1 MDKKIIMGIAG
12 AAILG
17 VGAFALFAG
26 GGGSGPKG
34 DYTFETAQVERG
46 DVARIV
52 SPAGTVQPLNKVDV
66 GSEVSGKIIEL
77 FADFNTEVQKDQVLA
92 QIDPETFQSA
102 VEQAKA
108 RLQQSRASVA
118 NARSSIER
126 SKVNLD
132 VAEKTYNRQKALF
145 AEEAISQAAWEQ
157 AEQQYKF
164 AEVELRT
171 NEVSLQ
177 SALAGVAQ
185 AEASLKEAELRLE
198 RTKIRS
204 PIDGVVINRAVEVG
218 QTVQSSMS
226 VAQFFTIAQDLS
238 QIQIEASVVEEDIGG
253 IDPGDPVT
261 FEVTAYPGET
271 FRGAVTQVRR
281 QGEESANVVTYT
293 VIISARNPDGKLLPG
308 MTATTDITADRSTDT
323 LRIARAATVFTPP
336 RELLPETEQQG
347 QQGQNRRQGGPG
359 GGFGGGEGRNP
370 MTGVLTEMGVD
381 EVRVQ
386 KISADFQ
393 SVMEELRASMPRP
406 QQGGGGLG
414 GGASFGP
421 PRTIQMQQQM
431 QEFRNKMTA
440 AQDDILK
447 RHLSPEEIVEFNRVR
462 ASMQSQRR
470 ATAYVLGANGQL
482 EPRQLVVGLS
492 DGTNAEIISG
502 AEEGDAF
509 VTRAV
514 SNKPG

>member
-1 MDKKIIMGIAG
+1 MDKKIIMGVAG
-12 AAILG
+12 AAILA

-26 GGGSGPKG
+26 GGGSGPTG
-34 DYTFETAQVERG
+34 DYRFETAQVERG

-77 FADFNTEVQKDQVLA
+77 YADFNTEVQKDQVLA
-92 QIDPETFQSA
+92 QIDPETFESA
-102 VEQAKA
+102 VEQARA

-126 SKVNLD
+126 SKVNLE

-177 SALAGVAQ
+177 SAAAGVAQ

-271 FRGAVTQVRR
+271 FRGVVTQVRR

-336 RELLPETEQQG
+336 RELLPEEEQNP
-347 QQGQNRRQGGPG
+347 QQGQNRRQGFP
-359 GGFGGGEGRNP
+359 GGGEGRNP

-381 EVRVQ
+381 EARVQ

-406 QQGGGGLG
+406 QQGGGLG
-414 GGASFGP
+414 GGSFGP

-447 RHLSPEEIVEFNRVR
+447 RHLTPEEIVEFNRVR
-462 ASMQSQRR
+462 ATMQSQRR

-502 AEEGDAF
+502 AEEGEEF
-509 VTRAV
+509 VTRAIP
-514 SNKPG
+514 NKAG

>member
-17 VGAFALFAG
+17 VGALAFLSRG
-26 GGGSGPKG
+26 GGGATGA
-34 DYTFETAQVERG
+34 YTFETATVERG
-46 DVARIV
+46 EVARIV

-77 FADFNTEVQKDQVLA
+77 YADFNTEVQKDQVLA
-92 QIDPETFQSA
+92 QIDPETFESA
-102 VEQAKA
+102 VEQARA
-108 RLQQSRASVA
+108 RLLQSRASVA
-118 NARSSIER
+118 NARSAIER

-145 AEEAISQAAWEQ
+145 AEQAISQAAWEQ

-185 AEASLKEAELRLE
+185 SEASLTEAALRLE

-253 IDPGDPVT
+253 VDPGDPVT

-271 FRGAVTQVRR
+271 FRGVVSQVRR

-308 MTATTDITADRSTDT
+308 MTATTDITADRVTDA
-323 LRIARAATVFTPP
+323 LRVTRTATTFTPP
-336 RELLPETEQQG
+336 RDLLPETEQEG
-347 QQGQNRRQGGPG
+347 QQGGQSRRGPG
-359 GGFGGGEGRNP
+359 GFPGGGEGRNP

-381 EVRVQ
+381 DARVQ

-393 SVMEELRASMPRP
+393 GVMQELRASMPRP
-406 QQGGGGLG
+406 DSGGGIG
-414 GGASFGP
+414 GGNFGP
-421 PRTIQMQQQM
+421 PRTIVMQQQM
-431 QEFRNKMTA
+431 QEFRQKMTA

-447 RHLSPEEIVEFNRVR
+447 RHLSSDEIVEFNRVR
-462 ASMQSQRR
+462 AAMNSQRR
-470 ATAYVLGANGQL
+470 ATAYAINAAGEL
-482 EPRQLVVGLS
+482 EPRELVIGLS
-492 DGTNAEIISG
+492 DGSSAQIVSG
-502 AEEGDAF
+502 AEEGDVL
-509 VTRAV
+509 VTRAIA
-514 SNKPG
+514 NKPD